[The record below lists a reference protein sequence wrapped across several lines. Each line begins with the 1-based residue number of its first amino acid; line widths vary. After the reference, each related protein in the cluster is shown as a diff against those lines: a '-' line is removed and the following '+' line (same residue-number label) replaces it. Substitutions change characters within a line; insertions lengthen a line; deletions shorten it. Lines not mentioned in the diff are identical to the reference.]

1 MYIIDRVYDPNRKTV
16 HLDTH
21 DLISLLT
28 ILNSKEDIEIG
39 IKAWLFNEPKYYTT
53 RVDRHLL
60 EVAINKVLDNLNLQL
75 ETALYERNQY
85 QKILSVTDYS
95 HIKKIVITAQT
106 QNHLYVIDN
115 GVPGVLT
122 VFAKYYIHKSSYDSI
137 DELRNLAKVI
147 GWASGMHT
155 VLAAI
160 LIDTIAVE
168 RIPSIANDSEIL
180 EILKPL
186 LDIIENIAQLGKDDK
201 INQLSTAFRDIETLY
216 QEYNEIIE
224 KHKEFEKKLSQLKQY
239 ITGLATSLGIDK
251 FDYVGTTQKI
261 RMYSVSQK
269 YFDDK
274 LLAEEMPEVYNKYL
288 KEKIYKVVRVF

>member
-1 MYIIDRVYDPNRKTV
+1 
-16 HLDTH
+16 
-21 DLISLLT
+21 
-28 ILNSKEDIEIG
+28 
-39 IKAWLFNEPKYYTT
+39 
-53 RVDRHLL
+53 
-60 EVAINKVLDNLNLQL
+60 
-75 ETALYERNQY
+75 
-85 QKILSVTDYS
+85 
-95 HIKKIVITAQT
+95 
-106 QNHLYVIDN
+106 
-115 GVPGVLT
+115 
-122 VFAKYYIHKSSYDSI
+122 
-137 DELRNLAKVI
+137 VI